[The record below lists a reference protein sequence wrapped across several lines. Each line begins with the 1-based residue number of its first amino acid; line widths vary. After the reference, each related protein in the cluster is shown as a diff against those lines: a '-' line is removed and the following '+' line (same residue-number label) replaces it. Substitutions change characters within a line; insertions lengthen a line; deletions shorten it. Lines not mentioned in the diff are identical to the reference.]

1 MGSGHRVLSVGQLSA
16 QDTIGRR
23 AEPARSIERNRNGA
37 LTRRPAAG
45 TGELLAAGARDRIR
59 MPGLSSKVVRIRGA
73 EVVLQPQERSVVS
86 ELFRQSRSFS
96 TAGDDPVSLPGA
108 LAGEKEEKLVLFDGA
123 AQRPA
128 KLILIQHA
136 QRLSGFIPKECIGVE
151 VGVSEV
157 LEQRSVENVRTRL
170 GDDIHTGAGV
180 PAVAGVVVR
189 CLHFE
194 FLQSIGTGH
203 RSGAV
208 EETGS
213 FASASEIRDGDAVY
227 LKITAVAVF
236 AVHIN
241 VLQSAAGRGGV
252 VHVRSNSRRQIH
264 DLKVVS
270 RGERKRFYSLISNH
284 ASQGGSLRLEQR
296 CLRCHFNTFGLLS
309 DGKFGVQR
317 FGFGDV
323 HGHRGGLKGFESRGR
338 NAHSIGI
345 RGQLRKSVAS
355 GHVCRIRARQT
366 RRVTDRHGS
375 SCDYRAAFILHG
387 NGQGA
392 GGCRLRLQQG
402 CGTQKKG
409 NQGCYFYCFTKS
421 RTRAYHR
428 RTSHVD

>member
-1 MGSGHRVLSVGQLSA
+1 
-16 QDTIGRR
+16 
-23 AEPARSIERNRNGA
+23 
-37 LTRRPAAG
+37 
-45 TGELLAAGARDRIR
+45 
-59 MPGLSSKVVRIRGA
+59 MPGLPRKVVRIGGA
-73 EVVLQPQERSVVS
+73 EVVLQPQERSVVG
-86 ELFRQSRSFS
+86 ELFRQRGSFS
-96 TAGDDPVSLPGA
+96 SPSDDPVLLSCPLPRKK
-108 LAGEKEEKLVLFDGA
+108 EKQLVLLNRAAKRAAKLVL
-123 AQRPA
+123 
-128 KLILIQHA
+128 IQNA
-136 QRLSGFIPKECIGVE
+136 EWLPCFIAEERVGVE
-151 VGVSEV
+151 VGISEI
-157 LEQRSVENVRTRL
+157 LERRSVENVRTRL
-170 GDDIHTGAGV
+170 RDNIHTGAGV
-180 PAVAGVVVR
+180 PTVAGVVVCR
-189 CLHFE
+189 LDLE

-203 RSGAV
+203 RGGAV

-213 FASASEIRDGDAVY
+213 FASASEIRDSDAVY

-375 SCDYRAAFILHG
+375 SCDYRAALILHG

-392 GGCRLRLQQG
+392 GGCRLRPQQG